1 MNTNLQ
7 IEEFPT
13 ISPLGD
19 QAFMV
24 TFGDSYSVETNSRVL
39 EFDRKLAIDGAP
51 WIVEVVPAIRSILV
65 RVDPLRVEMEKVEP
79 FLFELLSK
87 PFPDKVINQTRKF
100 EIPVCYEGK
109 FGTDLEYVATRTGL
123 TKEKLIEL
131 HCSCN
136 LRVACLGFAPGLTY
150 LAQLPE
156 EFKIPRKESYNT
168 TALPGSI
175 LVANQQTVFTATE
188 IPTGW
193 SIIGRSPV
201 IGFRVDQSPHFLLQ
215 PGDEIRFY
223 PISEEEFSNFNLAQ
237 MWDTY
242 GIT

>member
-1 MNTNLQ
+1 MNTKLQ
-7 IEEFPT
+7 IGEFPT

-24 TFGDSYSVETNSRVL
+24 TFGDNYSAETNSRVL
-39 EFDRKLAIDGAP
+39 EFDRKLASEEVP
-51 WIVEVVPAIRSILV
+51 WIIEVVPAIRSLLV
-65 RVDPLRVEMEKVEP
+65 RVDTMTVETEYVESY
-79 FLFELLSK
+79 LLELLSK
-87 PFPDKVINQTRKF
+87 PLPDQAANPGRNF

-109 FGTDLEYVATRTGL
+109 FGPDLEYVATKTGL
-123 TKEKLIEL
+123 SKEKLKQL

-150 LAQLPE
+150 LAQLPV

-175 LVANQQTVFTATE
+175 LVANRQTVFTATE

-193 SIIGRSPV
+193 SIIGQSPV

-215 PGDEIRFY
+215 PGDEIQFY
-223 PISEEEFSNFNLAQ
+223 PITEEEFSNFNPAQ
-237 MWDTY
+237 MWKTY